1 MFGSCKPAFLED
13 DRIFQFLHH
22 GHSNTDKTAF
32 HKIHFLNTNTNY
44 KFLLP
49 PSEVGESENIKK
61 RGWKYGAGAGL
72 LKRGGELALYLFNF
86 FEVYHFYIE
95 KLLYKVIISRRT
107 QPTSADISSRHQPTS
122 AATIWCVLQ
131 LMMTLLYVKMHV
143 RTSACVT
150 KPMSG
155 ASCS

>member
-32 HKIHFLNTNTNY
+32 HKIHFLNINTNY

-49 PSEVGESENIKK
+49 PSEARESENIKK
-61 RGWKYGAGAGL
+61 RGGSMVQGQVFLKEGESWHFIYLIFSRFIIFTLRNYFTKSSSAAGRSQHQL
-72 LKRGGELALYLFNF
+72 
-86 FEVYHFYIE
+86 
-95 KLLYKVIISRRT
+95 
-107 QPTSADISSRHQPTS
+107 TSAADISQHQQP
-122 AATIWCVLQ
+122 
-131 LMMTLLYVKMHV
+131 
-143 RTSACVT
+143 
-150 KPMSG
+150 PSG